1 MLQWTHILLCRYVF
15 EIVFLFSLG
24 KYLEVKFMDRML
36 VLFLI
41 TVFHSGC
48 TNIPWPQYCASGPFP
63 HIFVVFF
70 DNSHPD
76 RCEVISHVVFI
87 YISLMISDV
96 ARFHLSAI
104 YVFFGKMSESS
115 AAFKLDYLAF
125 CYWVVGVP
133 RTYWILTPYQIHDL
147 QIFSPILRLPFLS
160 SSSFFFLAMLC
171 GMQYL
176 NSTIRHQTCAPAVEA
191 RSSNHQ
197 ANREFCFFTVLVVS
211 FALQKLFSL
220 ISLLFIF
227 AFVAYAFGIIYP
239 EKLVPRSISRMFSL
253 MLSSRR
259 GRKF

>member
-1 MLQWTHILLCRYVF
+1 
-15 EIVFLFSLG
+15 
-24 KYLEVKFMDRML
+24 ML

-41 TVFHSGC
+41 SQGPSILFLTVVAPICHCPSS
-48 TNIPWPQYCASGPFP
+48 AHVVPFP
-63 HIFVVFF
+63 HICVVFF
-70 DNSHPD
+70 DDSHPD
-76 RCEVISHVVFI
+76 RCEVIPHVVFI

-96 ARFHLSAI
+96 AHFHLSAI

-115 AAFKLDYLAF
+115 APFKLDYLAF
-125 CYWVVGVP
+125 CYWVVWVP
-133 RTYWILTPYQIHDL
+133 RTYWLLTPYQIHDL
-147 QIFSPILRLPFLS
+147 QIFSPIIRLPFLS
-160 SSSFFFLAMLC
+160 SSFFLIMLG

-191 RSSNHQ
+191 LSSNHQ
-197 ANREFCFFTVLVVS
+197 ANREFCFFTLLVVS
-211 FALQKLFSL
+211 FAVQKLFSL

-259 GRKF
+259 RRKFQVLH

>member
-1 MLQWTHILLCRYVF
+1 
-15 EIVFLFSLG
+15 
-24 KYLEVKFMDRML
+24 
-36 VLFLI
+36 
-41 TVFHSGC
+41 
-48 TNIPWPQYCASGPFP
+48 
-63 HIFVVFF
+63 
-70 DNSHPD
+70 
-76 RCEVISHVVFI
+76 
-87 YISLMISDV
+87 
-96 ARFHLSAI
+96 
-104 YVFFGKMSESS
+104 
-115 AAFKLDYLAF
+115 
-125 CYWVVGVP
+125 
-133 RTYWILTPYQIHDL
+133 
-147 QIFSPILRLPFLS
+147 
-160 SSSFFFLAMLC
+160 MLC

-259 GRKF
+259 GRKFQVLHQPPLNHCELFFVCGVKQRSDLIILHVSVQFSQHTQKITHNGLKEANVRPETFFLSQKKA